1 MAGAAD
7 LKTGS
12 KTRAPRGRSAPRLAL
27 LALAVALVHV
37 LVLEL
42 MWHTIT
48 DVSDLRSMTTPMFT
62 RVITPEAPPV
72 VVAKAAPA
80 PAPKVAPRKPSITS
94 LPQAAP
100 PMAAAS
106 EPEVPLATPEPAPE
120 PVPEPVASP
129 QEPVA
134 SAPET
139 TASPQ
144 EAVVT
149 PEAAQTQA
157 SSIPPVFGVD
167 ATAAP
172 AYLNDWP
179 ADTRLT
185 YELSGVFR
193 GPLHGSAQVQ
203 WQREGALYQVRVA
216 IDPNLLPGWVM
227 TSQGEVLAEGL
238 SPQVYEEV
246 QTNRRRTVRLGE
258 SAVILNDGRS
268 VPRPANVQDTASQF
282 IELSHRFATG
292 QVALKASGQ
301 ISIYLARPG
310 AVDLWTYDISGPEF
324 LDTKVGRL
332 ETWRLK
338 PRPIANPRGNITP
351 EIWFAPG
358 LRFLPVRIRVNQ
370 GDENFVDLLVE
381 QVEQR

>member
-7 LKTGS
+7 LSSGLKA
-12 KTRAPRGRSAPRLAL
+12 RAPQGRSARLLAL
-27 LALAVALVHV
+27 VLAVALAHV
-37 LVLEL
+37 LVIEL

-48 DVSDLRSMTTPMFT
+48 DVSELRSMTTPMFT
-62 RVITPEAPPV
+62 RVLTPEAPPV
-72 VVAKAAPA
+72 VVAKAMSAPTR
-80 PAPKVAPRKPSITS
+80 KVAPRQPSITT
-94 LPQAAP
+94 LPGAVAP
-100 PMAAAS
+100 LPAAS
-106 EPEVPLATPEPAPE
+106 APEIPEVPVATTEPAPE
-120 PVPEPVASP
+120 PV
-129 QEPVA
+129 
-134 SAPET
+134 T
-139 TASPQ
+139 SPQ

-149 PEAAQTQA
+149 PQEAQAQANST
-157 SSIPPVFGVD
+157 PPVFGMD
-167 ATAAP
+167 AIATP

-193 GPLHGSAQVQ
+193 GPLHGRAQVQ
-203 WQREGALYQVRVA
+203 WQREGAQYQVRVA

-238 SPQVYEEV
+238 SPRVYEEV
-246 QTNRRRTVRLGE
+246 QINRTRTVRLGE
-258 SAVILNDGRS
+258 SAVTLNDGRS

-292 QVALKASGQ
+292 QVALAASGQ
-301 ISIYLARPG
+301 ISVYLARPG

-324 LDTKVGRL
+324 LETKLGRL

-338 PRPIANPRGNITP
+338 PRPIAHPRGNITP
-351 EIWFAPG
+351 EIWFAPA

-370 GDENFVDLLVE
+370 GEENFVDLLVE
-381 QVEQR
+381 QIEQR

>member
-7 LKTGS
+7 LKTGRRA
-12 KTRAPRGRSAPRLAL
+12 RAPWGRSAPLLA

-62 RVITPEAPPV
+62 RVITPEAPPA

-94 LPQAAP
+94 LPKAAA

-106 EPEVPLATPEPAPE
+106 EPEVAVATPE

-134 SAPET
+134 SAPEIT
-139 TASPQ
+139 PSPQ

-203 WQREGALYQVRVA
+203 WQREGTLYQVRVA
-216 IDPNLLPGWVM
+216 IDPNLLPGWEM

-238 SPQVYEEV
+238 SPRVYEEV

-351 EIWFAPG
+351 EIWFAPS

-370 GDENFVDLLVE
+370 GDENFVDLFVE